1 MLLSLNE
8 IVSKSTRAL
17 QALEL
22 PAGLDTENGK
32 NIGWLEIR
40 NLPGLKYL
48 HEELRRTD
56 RVKNKSEL
64 KINVEGGAVNF
75 LSPNQSGFLIA
86 QSAVDFA
93 ENGKIVSILECR
105 YPLLLFAEMSR
116 RSQIAFGFR
125 IEWTDGGQKNIGIS
139 TARKT
144 AIDINSKGLEL
155 ASNIKLFAM
164 ETQSIATFQEIVDH
178 QTKLIKGGIG
188 CDPCQWETICIAAN
202 EMLVPD
208 SKKSHSSA
216 GAEVDDSL

>member
-17 QALEL
+17 RALEL

-40 NLPGLKYL
+40 GLPGLQYL

-64 KINVEGGAVNF
+64 KINVEGDAVNF
-75 LSPNQSGFLIA
+75 SSPNQSGFLIA

-93 ENGKIVSILECR
+93 ENGKIVSIIKCR

-116 RSQIAFGFR
+116 RSQLTFGFK
-125 IEWTDGGQKNIGIS
+125 IEWTDGGQINTGIS
-139 TARKT
+139 SAGK
-144 AIDINSKGLEL
+144 AVIDIKSKGLEI
-155 ASNIKLFAM
+155 ASNVKLTAIGF
-164 ETQSIATFQEIVDH
+164 QSLARLREIVDH
-178 QTKLIKGGIG
+178 QTKLMKGGIS
-188 CDPCQWETICIAAN
+188 CDPRQWETICITAN

-208 SKKSHSSA
+208 SEKSHTSA